1 MSIEDKKT
9 AQVDRFKEI
18 AAEKQIRGQRR
29 WLNSRE
35 TSEYLDK
42 SLYTLQRWRSKGIGP
57 RWGKNGHTVIYFID
71 DLDEHL
77 ESTLVP
83 AGVAP
88 DAPDA
93 PSSAD
98 PNWFRK

>member
-1 MSIEDKKT
+1 VSIENKRK
-9 AQVDRFKEI
+9 AQADRFREI
-18 AAEKQIRGQRR
+18 AAEKETRGQRR
-29 WLNSRE
+29 WLNSKE
-35 TSEYLDK
+35 TAEYLDK

-77 ESTLVP
+77 EATLVP

-88 DAPDA
+88 EA

-98 PNWFRK
+98 PDWFRK

>member
-9 AQVDRFKEI
+9 AQVDRFREI

-29 WLNSRE
+29 WLNSKE
-35 TSEYLDK
+35 TAEYLDK

-88 DAPDA
+88 EA

-98 PNWFRK
+98 PDWFRK